1 MSLFSRKPKET
12 AAITYISHTGES
24 QTFDVPV
31 GTSVMEGGVRNGI
44 EGIVAECGGA
54 CICATCHVFVDDA
67 FLPLLDPVTEG
78 EAEMLS
84 NTLVPR
90 RPNSRLSCQI
100 NVTKA
105 IDGLVVRTPEAQV

>member
-12 AAITYISHTGES
+12 ANITYVSHTGES
-24 QTFDVPV
+24 QSFDVPV

-54 CICATCHVFVDDA
+54 CICATCHVFVDVA
-67 FLPLLDPVTEG
+67 YLPLLDPIAEG
-78 EAEMLS
+78 EEEMLG
-84 NTLVPR
+84 NTLAKR
-90 RPNSRLSCQI
+90 QPNSRLSCQI

-105 IDGLVVRTPEAQV
+105 LDGLIVRTPEAQV